1 MKVIFYFLF
10 VLSRAQNQECSL
22 RPKHGNSI
30 KVISPKLSI
39 TIIKTF
45 DNKSH
50 RRVDTQSK
58 TYYRAL
64 RKPSIKNYL
73 ASQKNS
79 IFLRN
84 VIFGQTQ
91 IQLNFFGRPKI
102 PTLKPNYYQKAAN
115 RVSLIV
121 GPSVREALRPLTVLS
136 NLMDPV

>member
-10 VLSRAQNQECSL
+10 VLSRAQNQECLL

-30 KVISPKLSI
+30 KVISSKLSI
-39 TIIKTF
+39 TIIKTL

-50 RRVDTQSK
+50 HS
-58 TYYRAL
+58 RAL

-73 ASQKNS
+73 VSQKNS

-84 VIFGQTQ
+84 VIFGQMQ

-115 RVSLIV
+115 QVSLIV

-136 NLMDPV
+136 NLMDLV